1 MPTTKTDPIKSETF
15 WALHSSS
22 NLYTAD
28 RKSKRRWL
36 CVYFNLETR
45 KLRRKLVKA
54 RSPESWFHD
63 IQAQEQ
69 ERAVR
74 RAVPLTDR
82 SI

>member
-1 MPTTKTDPIKSETF
+1 
-15 WALHSSS
+15 WALHSGS

-54 RSPESWFHD
+54 RNPESWFHD
-63 IQAQEQ
+63 VQAQEQ
-69 ERAVR
+69 ERGMK
-74 RAVPLTDR
+74 RAVLQVDR